1 MDALPCSDDGTLTPE
16 HPLYKCIDLMRIAT
30 IKAGCPFQDH
40 GDLEIAMK
48 NAGFVDVTVETFK
61 WPQNGWPK
69 DRKLKE
75 MGQWNYLNLKKGIEG
90 FCLALFTR
98 VLKWKIEEVHAFLA
112 GVQENLDDGGIHAYW
127 TV

>member
-75 MGQWNYLNLKKGIEG
+75 GAVELLEFEKRDRGLLLGSVHEG
-90 FCLALFTR
+90 A
-98 VLKWKIEEVHAFLA
+98 EV
-112 GVQENLDDGGIHAYW
+112 ED
-127 TV
+127 